1 MPTFHNLIS
10 SSSWGTLTDV
20 FLKSKY
26 MDMTSVVVWDLE
38 LLEISSKVVRS
49 SWRQDE
55 PGMKPNCSIREMEG
69 RI

>member
-10 SSSWGTLTDV
+10 SSSRGMLSDV

-26 MDMTSVVVWDLE
+26 MYMMSVVVWDLE
-38 LLEISSKVVRS
+38 LLEISSKVARS
-49 SWRQDE
+49 GWRQDQ